1 MSSAVGLNLLPPPI
15 STTTNN
21 TTVTSAHHSTKN
33 ETIDKTKL
41 EMNEA
46 MKHGNDKSISKSPE
60 LENSQ
65 EDESDSNHNSEP
77 NEGTYFQIILF
88 SFS

>member
-41 EMNEA
+41 EINEA
-46 MKHGNDKSISKSPE
+46 MKHGNDKNISKSPQ
-60 LENSQ
+60 LETNQ

-77 NEGTYFQIILF
+77 NEGK
-88 SFS
+88 SF

>member
-21 TTVTSAHHSTKN
+21 TTVTTAHHSTKN
-33 ETIDKTKL
+33 ETIDKPQL
-41 EMNEA
+41 EINEA
-46 MKHGNDKSISKSPE
+46 IKHGNDKNNSESPQ
-60 LENSQ
+60 LGNNQ

-77 NEGTYFQIILF
+77 YEGK
-88 SFS
+88 SF